1 MRQLRKGP
9 LFAAVAIPVL
19 FALFGGALIGGN
31 GVGWFAKLDKPR
43 FLVPLWTF
51 YLVGL
56 GYYAGCAAVLYRILV
71 YVNDRR
77 GETASLALII
87 IVMLLNELW
96 NYPFF
101 GLRSTLAGF
110 LGIVAFLMPL
120 TALLLVLR
128 RYEWLSARLVT
139 AYYLWVLY
147 DLAWTYHLWRLNGD

>member
-71 YVNDRR
+71 Y
-77 GETASLALII
+77 
-87 IVMLLNELW
+87 LNELW

-147 DLAWTYHLWRLNGD
+147 DLTWTYQLWRLNGD

>member
-1 MRQLRKGP
+1 VRQLRKGP

-96 NYPFF
+96 NYLFF

-128 RYEWLSARLVT
+128 RYE
-139 AYYLWVLY
+139 
-147 DLAWTYHLWRLNGD
+147 